1 MIFDKMQVETLAW
14 IILFCWYVSEQN
26 EEQQQYLTVH
36 VAVPSL
42 GVLETSDTGK
52 TKVWWFINA
61 VNRSPKQAGMLLMEI
76 LAWVVSWPKP
86 HF

>member
-14 IILFCWYVSEQN
+14 IILFWRVSEQN

-42 GVLETSDTGK
+42 GVLETSDIGK
-52 TKVWWFINA
+52 TKVWWFITA
-61 VNRSPKQAGMLLMEI
+61 VNRSPRQVGMLLMEI
-76 LAWVVSWPKP
+76 LVWVVSQPKP